1 MPPHPLHMCLYNILC
16 HISQLCRCKVW
27 SLTQAEFTLLKR
39 TRNYTVNNLGDAYA
53 SLWPPTITRNHPYLH
68 PDSLHYFATIPHD
81 FQPRLIFD
89 KLKFPVFSSSYFYFI
104 VELHE
109 VPSTPIILLCQF
121 SKAQSKGQIKQ
132 SITVSEFPHEFD
144 YLPLAPASIF
154 LHTLGN
160 SSLTGRLGFP
170 ILSKNNCGWNNFYVL
185 SI

>member
-1 MPPHPLHMCLYNILC
+1 MPMQVSGLQQSLGIIHICTLIHQHQLNVLY
-16 HISQLCRCKVW
+16 
-27 SLTQAEFTLLKR
+27 
-39 TRNYTVNNLGDAYA
+39 
-53 SLWPPTITRNHPYLH
+53 
-68 PDSLHYFATIPHD
+68 YFATIPHD